1 MSSQGKNKIK
11 FFLLFLVMIAVASYF
26 LFNRY
31 GVLKYLE
38 LKREQNK
45 IKNDIEQVEKGNRLL
60 SKRIDSLKSIDF
72 SIEQVAREK
81 YNLKRK
87 GEKVIKIK
95 EVD

>member
-72 SIEQVAREK
+72 SIEKIAREK